1 MSCLFDSL
9 SYFLKIDS
17 NTIRQIICNYLESN
31 NQIINGI
38 DNKILLDIEDPYYIQ
53 KMRNTNT
60 WGGGIEI
67 KSACNI
73 WNIKIIVLINNRQ
86 NMIEFIPDNNN
97 SSLNLN
103 GIIPIEWLSNHY
115 VPLLINEKI

>member
-9 SYFLKIDS
+9 SYFLNIDS
-17 NTIRQIICNYLESN
+17 NSIRQIICNYLEST

-38 DNKILLDIEDPYYIQ
+38 DNKVLLDIEDSHYIE
-53 KMRNTNT
+53 KMRNVNT

-86 NMIEFIPDNNN
+86 QMIEFIPDN
-97 SSLNLN
+97 STTFN
-103 GIIPIEWLSNHY
+103 GIIAIEWLGNHY
-115 VPLLINEKI
+115 VPLQKK